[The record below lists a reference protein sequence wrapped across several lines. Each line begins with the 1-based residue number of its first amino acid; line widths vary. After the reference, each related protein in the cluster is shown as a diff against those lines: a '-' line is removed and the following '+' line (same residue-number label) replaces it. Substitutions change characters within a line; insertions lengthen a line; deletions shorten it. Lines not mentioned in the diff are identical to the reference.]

1 MATCSHLLAAG
12 LNCLKCTLPK
22 YPLLCRFSRSC
33 REGKEFCEHFAE
45 IFTVMDPRDFAD
57 VFSVRMGVLYDAM
70 CADPDA
76 LTVAAHLVQSSSV
89 GRTFNALLAEYLTK
103 HKLQLLADP
112 SHKVRACLCIIV
124 CFTICRRQR
133 FGLLVFRHI
142 GSPLKSSNNS
152 SMHNY
157 LTKRSTCVDIACEH
171 HACSHFMVHTILH
184 LPDSLD

>member
-1 MATCSHLLAAG
+1 MSGHVVATCSHLLAAE

-33 REGKEFCEHFAE
+33 SEGKEFCEHFAE

-112 SHKVRACLCIIV
+112 SHKVRACLCVIV
-124 CFTICRRQR
+124 CFTISEDN
-133 FGLLVFRHI
+133 GLVCWFYVTLAA
-142 GSPLKSSNNS
+142 L
-152 SMHNY
+152 
-157 LTKRSTCVDIACEH
+157 
-171 HACSHFMVHTILH
+171 
-184 LPDSLD
+184 